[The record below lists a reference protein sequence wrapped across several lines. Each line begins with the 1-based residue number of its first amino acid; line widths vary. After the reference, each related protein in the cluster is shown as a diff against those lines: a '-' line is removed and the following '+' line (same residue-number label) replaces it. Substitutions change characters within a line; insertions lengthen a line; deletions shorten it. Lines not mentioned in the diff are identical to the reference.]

1 MNEIIA
7 KEVRVQQFNP
17 WPRKEEERGGKGS
30 GREEEQGEAGVE
42 SLHLWSMDGG
52 EGLPVAFTAS
62 LLTRGA
68 AVHHMGFGL
77 FNKQAPYSL
86 PTRIH
91 QFME

>member
-17 WPRKEEERGGKGS
+17 WPRKKEEGGKGS

-42 SLHLWSMDGG
+42 ALHLWSMDGG

-86 PTRIH
+86 PTHIH